1 MGNDA
6 TADLRHVA
14 LAFLKHKQWPIF
26 GTEDANVF
34 CTVFKGEN
42 GQWQVYVQCHPE
54 QPMFV
59 VYSLFP
65 KTCPAERES
74 ELIELIA
81 RLNDGLMIGNF
92 EYSFAHKELRFK
104 TGINATHM
112 DMKLEI
118 CDSPFYYNLLSMDQY
133 YEAIESVMNGKSA
146 AEILN

>member
-1 MGNDA
+1 MENSEP
-6 TADLRHVA
+6 TDLRHVA

-26 GTEDANVF
+26 GSTDPNVF

-54 QPMFV
+54 QPMMV

-65 KTCPAERES
+65 KTCPSNRET

-92 EYSFAHKELRFK
+92 EYSFEHKELRFK

-112 DMKLEI
+112 EMRLEI

-133 YEAIESVMNGKSA
+133 FKPIEAVIDGKSV
-146 AEILN
+146 AEVLC